1 MKQFGRE
8 ILLKIGNED
17 ESLTY
22 SNLRITF
29 NVTKTISSEPNT
41 GEITIYNLNQNT
53 RNLITTKYYQHVE
66 LYICYRED
74 DFRLIFKGDV
84 ISINNSQSDL
94 DIITHLKCADGFK
107 AYTDKT
113 IVKTLSSGQSDIV
126 VVNETLASFNIQ
138 AATIDLPRNTIL
150 PRGKV
155 LFCDAREAVSKV
167 AINNRADWSIQD
179 GQLAIIPKNTALR
192 NDEGYIISSATGMI
206 GSPEKNDDGLE
217 VTTLC
222 NPYFKI
228 GGLIRIESQIKEYNG
243 NYKIKSIQHEGDLM
257 GSDWK
262 SKLVCTGG
270 NFVIKK

>member
-113 IVKTLSSGQSDIV
+113 IVKTLSAGQSDIV
-126 VVNETLASFNIQ
+126 VVNEALASFNIQ

-228 GGLIRIESQIKEYNG
+228 GGLIRIESQITEYNG

>member
-113 IVKTLSSGQSDIV
+113 IVKILSAGQSDIV
-126 VVNETLASFNIQ
+126 VVNEALASFNIQ

-228 GGLIRIESQIKEYNG
+228 GGLIRIESQITEYNG

>member
-126 VVNETLASFNIQ
+126 VVNEALASFNIQ
-138 AATIDLPRNTIL
+138 AATIDLPQNTIL

-228 GGLIRIESQIKEYNG
+228 GGLIRIESQITEYNG

>member
-113 IVKTLSSGQSDIV
+113 IVKTLSAGQSDIV
-126 VVNETLASFNIQ
+126 VVNEALASFNIQ
-138 AATIDLPRNTIL
+138 AATIDLPLNTIL

-228 GGLIRIESQIKEYNG
+228 GGLIRIESQITEYNG

>member
-17 ESLTY
+17 ESLNY

-126 VVNETLASFNIQ
+126 VVNEALASFNIQ

-228 GGLIRIESQIKEYNG
+228 GGLIRIESQITEYNG